1 MSRDCNMSRDF
12 CERKRERG
20 EEREREREQIDRCR
34 AGERAPDLVIMSVV

>member
-20 EEREREREQIDRCR
+20 EEREREQIDRCR
-34 AGERAPDLVIMSVV
+34 AGERAPDMVIMSVV